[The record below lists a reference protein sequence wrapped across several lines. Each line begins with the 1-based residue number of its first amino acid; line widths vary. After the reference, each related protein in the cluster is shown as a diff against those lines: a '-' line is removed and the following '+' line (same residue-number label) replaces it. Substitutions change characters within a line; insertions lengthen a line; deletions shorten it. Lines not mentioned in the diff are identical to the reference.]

1 MYSKSKLL
9 EQARTLS
16 KQIQKALIQYY
27 AAWDWEP
34 PKSQHKAEE
43 SKVDF
48 KQQFVFVL
56 CV

>member
-1 MYSKSKLL
+1 MYLKSKLL
-9 EQARTLS
+9 ELARTLS
-16 KQIQKALIQYY
+16 KQIQEALIQYY
-27 AAWDWEP
+27 ATWDWEP